1 MSVAYLEE
9 FGSLQEAVAFE
20 QVETSE
26 DLAGKKRRGNLP
38 KDAVRVLKQWLY
50 DHRYNAYPTDQEKL
64 ELAMAAGLTV
74 LQVCNWFINARR
86 RILPEIIKR
95 EGQDPMQFTISRK
108 TKTAGG
114 KVSSKQRGE
123 YVDLPYAYLS
133 APGKRSPSQD
143 SLGHS
148 SSTAGDT
155 DYSDQEQG
163 YDSEGSVKSHHSE
176 VTQTLVKEEPHIA
189 VVYSDSAENLSH
201 QRLPTQ
207 PPNLDCVSDPSSWA
221 NCDQFQML
229 VEIAVAQLKEIERQ
243 KFSKEIM
250 TDANGNIDPSQ
261 L

>member
-108 TKTAGG
+108 TKTGGG
-114 KVSSKQRGE
+114 KASSKHRG
-123 YVDLPYAYLS
+123 DLPYTYLS
-133 APGKRSPSQD
+133 AQGKRSPSQD

-155 DYSDQEQG
+155 DYSDQDLEQG
-163 YDSEGSVKSHHSE
+163 YDSEGSVKSQHSSGNPSH
-176 VTQTLVKEEPHIA
+176 VKEEDIGDL
-189 VVYSDSAENLSH
+189 YTDSNEDLHREDVPSQA
-201 QRLPTQ
+201 
-207 PPNLDCVSDPSSWA
+207 PNLDRVDDPSSWA
-221 NCDQFQML
+221 NRDQFQML

-243 KFSKEIM
+243 KYSKELV
-250 TDANGNIDPSQ
+250 TDANGNIEPSH